1 MNEEKPA
8 LSLPSPA
15 QAAPAKQRGS
25 QLEVGATEKSANEE
39 RSALKHAQ
47 SARPSGAAF
56 FGANLIEATVADAAI
71 ASVVLASE
79 PESDSEAALND
90 DAPFALP
97 APTAAARTVSYAR
110 NKRVAFAPH
119 ATQEL
124 LENPQWM
131 TVPGGAYY
139 ARGLLYWQNRH
150 IPFIDLES
158 LLLAYPAFDA
168 QAPVPY
174 AMVLAY
180 QTAPHEPLQYG
191 AIALTDIPHT
201 QTVSDADFNPLPGD
215 SDMWAELAISCFKQN
230 GQVTPILDAAKIF
243 SRYHG

>member
-1 MNEEKPA
+1 MNETNTSPLA
-8 LSLPSPA
+8 PTLLDAPGSSPA
-15 QAAPAKQRGS
+15 NSDRAPTQADA
-25 QLEVGATEKSANEE
+25 
-39 RSALKHAQ
+39 AQ
-47 SARPSGAAF
+47 SATSASTSPSLLGAVWAEMQTAAAASA
-56 FGANLIEATVADAAI
+56 GNVSGEDAAPLVDEEM
-71 ASVVLASE
+71 ASAAVLE
-79 PESDSEAALND
+79 D

-97 APTAAARTVSYAR
+97 APTAAARMVSYAR
-110 NKRVAFAPH
+110 DKRVAFAPH

-131 TVPGGAYY
+131 SVPGGAYY
-139 ARGLLYWQNRH
+139 ARGLLHWQNRH

-158 LLLAYPAFDA
+158 LLLAYPAFDP
-168 QAPVPY
+168 QAPVHY
-174 AMVLAY
+174 ALVLAY
-180 QTAPHEPLQYG
+180 QTAPHQPLQYG
-191 AIALTDIPHT
+191 AIAVTDIPFS

>member
-1 MNEEKPA
+1 MRLMNEKNTPFTASA
-8 LSLPSPA
+8 LLDASGNGLAKSDSA
-15 QAAPAKQRGS
+15 QAQ
-25 QLEVGATEKSANEE
+25 
-39 RSALKHAQ
+39 
-47 SARPSGAAF
+47 
-56 FGANLIEATVADAAI
+56 ADAAQNTSS
-71 ASVVLASE
+71 ATANPGVLGVVWAEMQSQVSGVWAE
-79 PESDSEAALND
+79 AEAVEEAAIVAGDEAAAVLDD
-90 DAPFALP
+90 DAPFALS
-97 APTAAARTVSYAR
+97 APTAAARVVSYAR
-110 NKRVAFAPH
+110 DKRVAFAPH

-131 TVPGGAYY
+131 SVPGGAYY
-139 ARGLLYWQNRH
+139 ARGLLHWQNRL

-168 QAPVPY
+168 QALVPY

-180 QTAPHEPLQYG
+180 QTAQHEPLQYG

-201 QTVSDADFNPLPGD
+201 QTVSDADFNPLPSD

>member
-8 LSLPSPA
+8 LSLP
-15 QAAPAKQRGS
+15 APARQRGG

-39 RSALKHAQ
+39 RSASKHAQ

-56 FGANLIEATVADAAI
+56 FGADLIEATVANAAI
-71 ASVVLASE
+71 ASVALASE
-79 PESDSEAALND
+79 SETEPDSEAALND

-139 ARGLLYWQNRH
+139 ARGLLHWQNRH

-201 QTVSDADFNPLPGD
+201 QTVTDADFSPLPSD

>member
-1 MNEEKPA
+1 MRVMNEKDT
-8 LSLPSPA
+8 PSMSTLLDAPSNGLANPDSA
-15 QAAPAKQRGS
+15 QPQ
-25 QLEVGATEKSANEE
+25 
-39 RSALKHAQ
+39 
-47 SARPSGAAF
+47 
-56 FGANLIEATVADAAI
+56 ADAAQ
-71 ASVVLASE
+71 STSSE
-79 PESDSEAALND
+79 PASPSLLGAVWAEMQSQASGVWAGAEPVEEAAIVADDDAAAVLDD

-97 APTAAARTVSYAR
+97 APTAAARVVSYAR
-110 NKRVAFAPH
+110 DKRVAFAPH

-158 LLLAYPAFDA
+158 LLQAYPAFDPH
-168 QAPVPY
+168 APVHY

-191 AIALTDIPHT
+191 AIAITDIPHT
-201 QTVSDADFNPLPGD
+201 QTVSDADFSPLPSD

>member
-1 MNEEKPA
+1 MNETNTSLAVPA
-8 LSLPSPA
+8 LLE
-15 QAAPAKQRGS
+15 APVNAS
-25 QLEVGATEKSANEE
+25 
-39 RSALKHAQ
+39 
-47 SARPSGAAF
+47 
-56 FGANLIEATVADAAI
+56 AI
-71 ASVVLASE
+71 ASPNGDIAQPQSDAVQSASSAPTSPGLLGAVWAEMQSQASAASAAGE
-79 PESDSEAALND
+79 PAEEAAIVADDEAAAVLD
-90 DAPFALP
+90 EDAPFALP

-139 ARGLLYWQNRH
+139 ARGLLHWQNRH

-191 AIALTDIPHT
+191 AIALMDIPHT
-201 QTVSDADFNPLPGD
+201 QTVSDADFNPLPSD

-230 GQVTPILDAAKIF
+230 GQVTPILDAARIF